1 MCGDIKR
8 YEIWIS
14 KETERGMFFTSIKWP
29 FIKRLPAS
37 VISFLIAITISQAQV
52 LQPQRVE
59 IPLASSDDHYEITTG
74 NENGLYLY
82 RIFESPEGNQVHL
95 VRLDTSFHEHVNG
108 YMPVPKHYILI
119 GKKCYKENFYLLFRF
134 DNYSKNDL
142 LLYIVDLK
150 GQYTQYKIR
159 GYIPFSPTELQITDH
174 AVLIGGYYN
183 KVPLVLHYSLKKMNS
198 KVLPGI
204 FNETGELTQ
213 IRTYEDGT
221 FDVLISAFNHTRQR
235 TIWLKNYDPDG
246 NLNSNVALDPGNKH
260 LIFGRS
266 IKTTEDMQLVAG
278 VYGSRSAQY
287 SHGVFIAS
295 IDPAGIQQIKYYQ
308 FADLENFFKYMKAK
322 REKRVKSRI
331 ERRKIKGKKVR
342 MNYRFLV
349 HELVPYQDQFI
360 LLGEAFYPKYRNIDR
375 SYGSFFIPVDPGA
388 IIQNGRIFEGYY
400 YTHAIVM
407 GFRPDGKLLWD
418 NSFEINDVRTFTLE
432 QFVKLEMQENKIAL
446 LYLFDNAIRTK
457 IIQNNEVIEGKSTD
471 EIEIKSEDEI
481 VKRNYTGKSRLE
493 YWYKD
498 YLFASGIQEI
508 ESKVKSKNSSPRRVF
523 FINKIKKTE

>member
-1 MCGDIKR
+1 M
-8 YEIWIS
+8 Y
-14 KETERGMFFTSIKWP
+14 FTSLKWP
-29 FIKRLPAS
+29 FIKQLRVP
-37 VISFLIAITISQAQV
+37 VICFLFVATLSQAQV

-59 IPLASSDDHYEITTG
+59 IPLTTFDDNYDITTA
-74 NENGLYLY
+74 NEYGLYLY
-82 RIFESPEGNQVHL
+82 QILQTNDANQIHL
-95 VRLDTSFHEHVNG
+95 IRLDTSFREQING
-108 YMPVPKHYILI
+108 YMPVPKNYILM
-119 GKKCYKENFYLLFRF
+119 GKRCYKQNLYLLFRF
-134 DNYSKNDL
+134 NNYSKNDL
-142 LLYIVDLK
+142 LLYIVDLN
-150 GQYTQYKIR
+150 GRYTEYTIR

-183 KVPLVLHYSLKKMNS
+183 KVPLVLHYSLIKLNS

-204 FNETGELTQ
+204 FNENGELTQ

-221 FDVLISAFNHTRQR
+221 FDVLISSFNQMRQR
-235 TIWLKNYDPDG
+235 TIWLKNYDQDG
-246 NLNSNVALDPGNKH
+246 NLNSNFALDPGNKH

-266 IKTTEDMQLVAG
+266 IKTPENMQLVAG
-278 VYGSRSAQY
+278 VYGGRFAQNA
-287 SHGVFIAS
+287 HGVFIAS

-322 REKRVKSRI
+322 KEQRIKSRI

-349 HELVPYQDQFI
+349 HELVPYEDQFI

-375 SYGSFFIPVDPGA
+375 TGYGSFFAPVDPGA

-432 QFVKLEMQENKIAL
+432 QFVKLEMQEDKIAL

-457 IIQNNEVIEGKSTD
+457 IIQNNEVLEGKSTD
-471 EIEIKSEDEI
+471 EIEIKSENEI
-481 VKRNYTGKSRLE
+481 VKRNYTNKSRLE

-498 YLFASGIQEI
+498 YLFAYGVQEI
-508 ESKVKSKNSSPRRVF
+508 ETKMKSKNSSSRRVF
-523 FINKIKKTE
+523 YINKIKKMD